1 MLKVIIEQHERV
13 TVETAGEFTADAA
26 QACFQALLAAGHAP
40 INIIEAFGQ
49 ISAEYAEA
57 WFPDAPN

>member
-1 MLKVIIEQHERV
+1 MLKVTIEHHERV
-13 TVETAGEFTADAA
+13 TVETAGEFTEDAA

-40 INIIEAFGQ
+40 INVIEAFAQ
-49 ISAEYAEA
+49 IAEDCREA